1 MSTSS
6 LPIRHGR
13 LMGFVRSGRRGRWA
27 EATGKPIIDDG
38 LWARIEPLL
47 PPPKP
52 RRFRYPGRKPVAG
65 RAALTGIL
73 FVPKTGIRWRDSPC
87 EMGCGTG
94 AGCWRRLRDWQQ
106 TGVWDRLHA
115 VLLAK
120 PRAAGK
126 VDFSLPRG
134 RRLIADSCGWGGRKT
149 GPNPTGRARPR
160 PKHPIA
166 IDANGTPIAAIPTG
180 ANRNDVTQRVPLI
193 EAIAPIGG
201 VRERPSAPSRPRLRR
216 PWLRPRQIPTHPAR
230 AQHPHQHRAA
240 RSSAR

>member
-27 EATGKPIIDDG
+27 EATGKPIIDDE

-52 RRFRYPGRKPVAG
+52 RRFKYPGRKPVAG

-106 TGVWDRLHA
+106 TGVWGRLHA

-126 VDFSLPRG
+126 IDFSRVVVDSSSIRAVAAGEKLARIPPIEHPPAEAPHRHRHQRNADRSNPD
-134 RRLIADSCGWGGRKT
+134 RRES
-149 GPNPTGRARPR
+149 
-160 PKHPIA
+160 
-166 IDANGTPIAAIPTG
+166 
-180 ANRNDVTQRVPLI
+180 
-193 EAIAPIGG
+193 
-201 VRERPSAPSRPRLRR
+201 
-216 PWLRPRQIPTHPAR
+216 
-230 AQHPHQHRAA
+230 
-240 RSSAR
+240 

>member
-120 PRAAGK
+120 PRAAGNI
-126 VDFSLPRG
+126 DFSLPRD
-134 RRLIADSCGWGGRKT
+134 RRLIVDSCGWGGRKT

-160 PKHPIA
+160 PKPPIA

-230 AQHPHQHRAA
+230 ARHPHQHRAA

>member
-52 RRFRYPGRKPVAG
+52 RRVKYPGRKPVAG

-73 FVPKTGIRWRDSPC
+73 FVPKTDIRWRDSPC

-94 AGCWRRLRDWQQ
+94 AGCWRRLRD
-106 TGVWDRLHA
+106 
-115 VLLAK
+115 
-120 PRAAGK
+120 
-126 VDFSLPRG
+126 
-134 RRLIADSCGWGGRKT
+134 
-149 GPNPTGRARPR
+149 
-160 PKHPIA
+160 
-166 IDANGTPIAAIPTG
+166 
-180 ANRNDVTQRVPLI
+180 
-193 EAIAPIGG
+193 
-201 VRERPSAPSRPRLRR
+201 
-216 PWLRPRQIPTHPAR
+216 
-230 AQHPHQHRAA
+230 
-240 RSSAR
+240 